1 MWRKVMVYGE
11 ELHLE
16 ITHHFV
22 SFHLFVMKISE
33 SIKYMNPNTSYKIL
47 Y

>member
-1 MWRKVMVYGE
+1 MVYGE

-16 ITHHFV
+16 ITHHFD
-22 SFHLFVMKISE
+22 LFVMKISE
-33 SIKYMNPNTSYKIL
+33 SIKYMNPNISYKIP